1 MRILIAEDDQTSRI
15 MLAAVLK
22 KYGHEAVVAVDGLEA
37 WEALQKPDAPR
48 LAILD
53 WMMPKMDGLDVVR
66 RVREQINRPQ
76 PYLIM
81 LTTKGEKEDIVI
93 GLDAGAD
100 DYLTKPFHPAE
111 LRARVQAGQ
120 RLVET
125 QDELAAEITN
135 LQHALDHIKTL
146 QGILPICMH
155 CKKIRNDTGYWEQVE
170 AYVSHYTEALFSH
183 SICPECLKLHYPEC
197 SYEMEEGMPDS
208 SR

>member
-1 MRILIAEDDQTSRI
+1 MRILIAEDDQISRM

-22 KYGHEAVVAVDGLEA
+22 KHGHEAVVAVDGLEA

-53 WMMPKMDGLDVVR
+53 WMMPGMDGLDVVR
-66 RVREQINRPQ
+66 RVRARRDSPQ

-81 LTTKGEKEDIVI
+81 LTTKGEKEDIVM

-100 DYLTKPFHPAE
+100 DYLPKPFHPAE
-111 LRARVQAGQ
+111 LRARVQVGK
-120 RLVET
+120 RLVEA
-125 QDELAAEITN
+125 QDELAAQIVK
-135 LQHALDHIKTL
+135 LQQALDHIKTL

-170 AYVSHYTEALFSH
+170 AYVGHHSEALFSH
-183 SICPECLKLHYPEC
+183 GICPDCLKLHYPE
-197 SYEMEEGMPDS
+197 
-208 SR
+208 